1 MALIFY
7 FILLFHIY
15 LAGTKKIAKAKFV
28 PKTAFFCG
36 IVINRP
42 CLGFICEA
50 FPFILTDNYVN
61 FKTMHL
67 NNAINQNVITN

>member
-15 LAGTKKIAKAKFV
+15 SVGTKKITKAKFV
-28 PKTAFFCG
+28 PKATFFCG

-61 FKTMHL
+61 FKTMHS